1 MKNNMLLRNHIWL
14 LLLFSA
20 FAFASCKKDKNEEPV
35 PPTKK
40 ELLSNKWK
48 VVDVKDA
55 SGTSIIGLPVPQIVC
70 LKDNIF
76 TLRTDDTYTID
87 EGATACDPSTAGSGI
102 WSLTNNDS
110 KIQFTP
116 TTGDPLT
123 FDLIDINTTTLKIA
137 YAITGTG
144 IPGADGTYTIILGK
158 A

>member
-1 MKNNMLLRNHIWL
+1 MKKSLLFGKYAL
-14 LLLFSA
+14 FLLLFSA
-20 FAFASCKKDKNEEPV
+20 LAFASCKKDKDEEPA

-48 VVDVKDA
+48 VADVKNA
-55 SGTSIIGLPVPQIVC
+55 SGTSVIGLPLPQIMC

-76 TLRTDDTYTID
+76 TLKTDDTYTID
-87 EGATACDPSTAGSGI
+87 EGAVVCEPSTAQSGT
-102 WSLTNNDS
+102 WQLTGNDT

-116 TTGDPLT
+116 STGDPLT
-123 FDLIDINTTTLKIA
+123 FDLIDVNTTTLQIA

-144 IPGADGTYTIILGK
+144 IPGADGTYTIILEK